1 MNQIRHRLVKIP
13 YFGRRFFLK
22 YFTNHEGGSQNSETL
37 RVYTKEKFHVE
48 VGKYSYGGCFAS
60 DFNRGGVVSIGRYC
74 SFASQ
79 VHYFGANHP
88 IHFASDS
95 PYFYNQSFGFSQ
107 VSDVKRST
115 LLVGHDVWFGYA
127 SIITCGCV
135 KIGNGAVI
143 GAGAVVTSD
152 VPPYA
157 IVAGN
162 PARIIRYRFDDDCI
176 TALEES
182 KWFQLEPEE
191 LMMEYDVID
200 NPKEFAAHILLRGK
214 D

>member
-22 YFTNHEGGSQNSETL
+22 YFINCEGGSQNSETL
-37 RVYTKEKFHVE
+37 RVYTKEMFHVE
-48 VGKYSYGGCFAS
+48 VGKYSYGGC
-60 DFNRGGVVSIGRYC
+60 
-74 SFASQ
+74 
-79 VHYFGANHP
+79 
-88 IHFASDS
+88 FASDS

-107 VSDVKRST
+107 VSDVKRSK

-176 TALEES
+176 RALEES

-191 LMMEYDVID
+191 LMLEYDVID